1 MGDMELVTVNT
12 RFQIVIPPEIR
23 NRAHVDVGDLLE
35 AKIEDGK
42 ITLTPQSPLD
52 KHLAEGW
59 ADIAAGRT
67 HGPYS
72 TAREAIEAVEQRIA
86 ERAKN
91 VVKRP

>member
-23 NRAHVDVGDLLE
+23 NRANVDAGDLLE